1 MMRDRE
7 KVKLLVATLKA
18 VRGWIDS
25 TSAHV
30 NFYSTDEVFKRIDE
44 TLAKVEEKNA
54 NRKDL

>member
-30 NFYSTDEVFKRIDE
+30 NFYSTDEVFKRIDD
-44 TLAKVEEKNA
+44 TIAKVEGKND
-54 NRKDL
+54 RT